1 MGVFGTGIYG
11 AGVYGGATTLTVVV
25 QDTYPDRLLLTVA
38 GLVDGNTYSITRR
51 VAGSTVRVPV
61 RGADNLPMTS
71 DAAVFVDA
79 EEPFGVE
86 LTYTLTIDGTDAESE
101 LVTVTL
107 AGGKVALSDAIA
119 GNAAEVVILA
129 WPDKSYEVPGSVF
142 KVPGR
147 NIVVSGQAGGWE
159 GGLELFTET
168 NDARANVI
176 DLIGSATSGILQLR
190 QAGGYED
197 VDAYVWVRKFAVVRW
212 SQDGS
217 DPRRVLALDVV
228 EVEPWA
234 PGLASSTF
242 TWADVAAA
250 YTGQTWADLADDFD
264 TWLEVAQG
272 DFSS

>member
-1 MGVFGTGIYG
+1 MGVFGSGIYG
-11 AGVYGGATTLTVVV
+11 AGVYGAAATLSVVV
-25 QDTYPDRLLLTVA
+25 QDTYPDRLLLTVQ
-38 GLVDGNTYSITRR
+38 GLVDGNTFSITRR

-86 LTYTLTIDGTDAESE
+86 LTYTLTIDGIDAESE

-159 GGLELFTET
+159 GGLELVTET

-176 DLIGSATSGILQLR
+176 DLIGSATSGILQIR
-190 QAGGYED
+190 QA
-197 VDAYVWVRKFAVVRW
+197 
-212 SQDGS
+212 GS

-250 YTGQTWADLADDFD
+250 YTGETWADLAADYGS
-264 TWLEVAQG
+264 WLEVAQG
-272 DFSS
+272 DFSA

>member
-11 AGVYGGATTLTVVV
+11 AGVYGGATTLSVVV
-25 QDTYPDRLLLTVA
+25 QDTYPDRLLLTVQ

-86 LTYTLTIDGTDAESE
+86 LTYTLTVDGADAESE

-107 AGGKVALSDAIA
+107 AGGKVALSDAIS
-119 GNAAEVVILA
+119 GDAAEVVILA

-159 GGLELFTET
+159 GALELVTET
-168 NDARANVI
+168 NDALDNVVG
-176 DLIGSATSGILQLR
+176 LLKSATSGILQIR
-190 QAGGYED
+190 QAGGYHD
-197 VDAYVWVRKFAVVRW
+197 VDAYVAVRRFVPSRW

-217 DPRRVLALDVV
+217 DQRRVIALDVV

-234 PGLASSTF
+234 SGLASSTF
-242 TWADVAAA
+242 TWADVAAS
-250 YTGQTWADLADDFD
+250 YTGLTWSDLADDYD